1 MSVIRLNFA
10 WDIFCRVVDNYGDI
24 GVCWRLARQ
33 LAAEHDL
40 AVRLWVDDLESFA
53 RLCPEID
60 SSRDSQAIADITV
73 CRWREPFPGVVPG
86 DVVIEAFGCE
96 LPAAFQVA
104 MAAKAQAPVW
114 INLEYLS
121 AENWVTG
128 SHGLPSPQ
136 ATLSKYFFFPGF
148 VAGTGGLLREGDLIA
163 KRARFQRDPQAL
175 AAFWLSIGL
184 ELPLDDELRVSL
196 FCYDNPALP
205 NLLAQWAAGSSRV
218 TCLVPEGVAPSALAR
233 FFKTPSINVNQTYT
247 TGNLRA
253 RIIPFLQH
261 ERYDRLLWAC
271 DINFVRGEDSFVRA
285 QWAAR
290 PIVWQIYPQ
299 KDDAHRIKLDA
310 FLDLFCVGM
319 DTAAA
324 SSVRSFWHG
333 WNGNDLAATEWT
345 ALLTADH
352 ARRWSAELAQQ
363 TDLASNLVN
372 FSRNLLKSPASI

>member
-33 LAAEHDL
+33 LAAEHDV
-40 AVRLWVDDLESFA
+40 AVRLWVDDLDSFA

-60 SSRDSQAIADITV
+60 SSLDRQRIAGMSV
-73 CRWREPFPGVVPG
+73 YRWRERFPDAIPG

-96 LPAAFQVA
+96 LPAVFRAA
-104 MAAKAQAPVW
+104 MTAKAQPPVW

-128 SHGLPSPQ
+128 SHALPSPQ
-136 ATLSKYFFFPGF
+136 AKLRKYFFFPGF

-163 KRARFQRDPQAL
+163 KRERFQRDAQAL
-175 AAFWLSIGL
+175 AEFWRDVGMEI
-184 ELPLDDELRVSL
+184 PRADELRVSL
-196 FCYDNPALP
+196 FCYDNPVLP
-205 NLLAQWAAGSSRV
+205 DLLARWAAGLQLV
-218 TCLVPEGVAPSALAR
+218 TCLAPEGVASSALAG
-233 FFKTPSINVNQTYT
+233 FFNMPSIKVNQTYAR
-247 TGNLRA
+247 GNLRA
-253 RIIPFLQH
+253 RIIPFLDQ

-290 PIVWQIYPQ
+290 PFVWHIYPQ
-299 KDDAHRIKLDA
+299 HDDAHRVKLGA
-310 FLDLFCVGM
+310 FLDLFCADM
-319 DTAAA
+319 DVATAGSIRLFWQAWNGDGQAAA
-324 SSVRSFWHG
+324 DWRP
-333 WNGNDLAATEWT
+333 
-345 ALLTADH
+345 LLKADH
-352 ARRWSAELAQQ
+352 ARRWSENLAQQ

-372 FSRNLLKSPASI
+372 FSRDLLKSPASN